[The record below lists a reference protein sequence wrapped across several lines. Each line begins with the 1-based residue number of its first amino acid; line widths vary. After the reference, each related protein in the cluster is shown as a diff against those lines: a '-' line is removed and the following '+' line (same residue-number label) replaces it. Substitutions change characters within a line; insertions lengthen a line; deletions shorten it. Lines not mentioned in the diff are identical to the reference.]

1 MLPGFHTAGLLQH
14 DLFGAIEELAA
25 LGYRAVAV
33 RPQHGRLSQADP
45 WFGQQLL
52 RLADVTS
59 RHELQ
64 LVLDLDTQFLQTAW
78 ESRGPALSSIE
89 TNEARAA
96 RDWIETWVGLA
107 AESKAGIV
115 TFASGK
121 SGQHTDA
128 ETESTL
134 TQLAV
139 ELDYLVNVALE
150 LGVTLAL
157 RPRHG
162 DMVSTVAQWERLQ
175 HWLKT
180 DELGLAA
187 DIGEMLQ
194 GHEIPLAARLERHQD
209 ELTCIYLCDR
219 RAGQLEDQPIGT
231 GDVAHERLIDALAG
245 INFTGP
251 AIVRVEG
258 HCHHGLR
265 LAEQG
270 MRLFR

>member
-14 DLFGAIEELAA
+14 DLSGAIEELAG

-45 WFGQQLL
+45 GFGQQLL

-59 RHELQ
+59 RHDLQ
-64 LVLDLDTQFLQTAW
+64 LIVDLDTQFLQTAW
-78 ESRGPALSSIE
+78 KSRGPAISSVE
-89 TNEARAA
+89 PDEARAA
-96 RDWIETWVGLA
+96 RAWLETWIGFA
-107 AESKAGIV
+107 AESKAVIV

-121 SGQHTDA
+121 SGHHTAADA
-128 ETESTL
+128 ESTL

-139 ELDYLVNVALE
+139 ELDYLVNVSSE

-162 DMVSTVAQWERLQ
+162 DLIATVAQWERLQ
-175 HWLKT
+175 HWLNT
-180 DELGLAA
+180 EELGLAA

-194 GHEIPLAARLERHQD
+194 GHEIPLAARLERHRD
-209 ELTCIYLCDR
+209 DLTCIYLCDR
-219 RAGQLEDQPIGT
+219 RAGQQEDQPIGT
-231 GDVAHERLIDALAG
+231 GDVAHERLIAALAA

-251 AIVRVEG
+251 AIVRIEG
-258 HCHHGLR
+258 HCHQGLR

-270 MRLFR
+270 MKLFH

>member
-14 DLFGAIEELAA
+14 DLSGAIEELAG

-45 WFGQQLL
+45 GFGQQLL

-59 RHELQ
+59 RHDLQ
-64 LVLDLDTQFLQTAW
+64 LIVDLDTQFLQTAW
-78 ESRGPALSSIE
+78 KSRGPALSSVE

-96 RDWIETWVGLA
+96 RNWIENWLELA

-115 TFASGK
+115 TFASGEI
-121 SGQHTDA
+121 SQYRVAD
-128 ETESTL
+128 TESTL

-139 ELDYLVNVALE
+139 ALDYLVNVAVD
-150 LGVTLAL
+150 LGVHVAL
-157 RPRHG
+157 RPRFG
-162 DMVSTVAQWERLQ
+162 DLVSTIAQWERLQ

-194 GHEIPLAARLERHQD
+194 GHEIPLAARLERHRD
-209 ELTCIYLCDR
+209 DLSCIYLCDR
-219 RAGQLEDQPIGT
+219 RAGQQEDLPIGT
-231 GDVAHERLIDALAG
+231 GDVAHERLIAALAG

-258 HCHHGLR
+258 HSHNGLR

-270 MRLFR
+270 IQLFY

>member
-14 DLFGAIEELAA
+14 DLCGAIEELAT

-33 RPQHGRLSQADP
+33 RPQHGRLAQSDP

-52 RLADVTS
+52 RLTEVTS
-59 RHELQ
+59 RHDLQ
-64 LVLDLDTQFLQTAW
+64 LIFDLDTQFLQKAW
-78 ESRGPALSSIE
+78 DSRGPELSSIE
-89 TNEARAA
+89 TEEARAA
-96 RDWIETWVGLA
+96 RDWIETWMGLA
-107 AESKAGIV
+107 SESKASIV

-121 SGQHTDA
+121 SGQGTNA

-139 ELDYLVNVALE
+139 ELDYLVNVASN

-162 DMVSTVAQWERLQ
+162 DVVSTVAQWERLQ
-175 HWLKT
+175 HWLNT
-180 DELGLAA
+180 EELGLAA

-194 GHEIPLAARLERHQD
+194 GHEIPLAARLERHRD
-209 ELTCIYLCDR
+209 RLKCVYLCDR
-219 RAGQLEDQPIGT
+219 QTGQQEDQPIGT
-231 GDVAHERLIDALAG
+231 GDVAHERLMEALTA
-245 INFTGP
+245 INFAGP
-251 AIVRVEG
+251 AIVRIEG
-258 HCHHGLR
+258 HSHHGLR

-270 MRLFR
+270 MQLFR

>member
-33 RPQHGRLSQADP
+33 RPQHSRLSQADP

-52 RLADVTS
+52 RLADVIS
-59 RHELQ
+59 RHDLQ
-64 LVLDLDTQFLQTAW
+64 LVFDLDTQFLQTAW
-78 ESRGPALSSIE
+78 RSRGPALSSIE
-89 TNEARAA
+89 TNEARTA

-139 ELDYLVNVALE
+139 ELDHLVNVALD

-180 DELGLAA
+180 EELGLAA

-219 RAGQLEDQPIGT
+219 RTGQLEDQPIGT
-231 GDVAHERLIDALAG
+231 GDVAHERLLAALAG
-245 INFTGP
+245 FNFTGP

-258 HCHHGLR
+258 HSHHGLR

-270 MRLFR
+270 MQLFG

>member
-14 DLFGAIEELAA
+14 DLFGAIEELAR

-33 RPQHGRLSQADP
+33 RPQHGRLAQSDP

-59 RHELQ
+59 RHDLQ
-64 LVLDLDTQFLQTAW
+64 LILDLDTQFLQTAW
-78 ESRGPALSSIE
+78 KIRGPGLSSIKPE
-89 TNEARAA
+89 EARAA
-96 RDWIETWVGLA
+96 RDWIETWVRLA
-107 AESKAGIV
+107 SESKASII

-121 SGQHTDA
+121 SGQDTNA
-128 ETESTL
+128 EIEPTL

-139 ELDYLVNVALE
+139 ELDYLVNVASN

-162 DMVSTVAQWERLQ
+162 DVVSTVTQWERLQ

-180 DELGLAA
+180 EELGLAA

-194 GHEIPLAARLERHQD
+194 SHEIPLAARLERRRE
-209 ELTCIYLCDR
+209 ELTCVYLCDR
-219 RAGQLEDQPIGT
+219 RTGQQEDQPIGS
-231 GDVAHERLIDALAG
+231 GDVAHARLITALTG
-245 INFTGP
+245 IHFAGP

-258 HCHHGLR
+258 HSHQGLR

-270 MRLFR
+270 IQLFR